1 MRIDA
6 LTLRSFRGATTETT
20 IEFDRSKKISLIYG
34 ENGTGKS
41 TIVDGIDCLC
51 NESCGS
57 LEERSLDGG
66 HKRKHLPSIGMRDA
80 DVTVEVKSGG
90 QTWTSSLTSNG
101 PRTSGPSKRP
111 QVHVLRRARLTKLVE
126 ATAQQKYEELASF
139 VNVTQV
145 EASEAELLKA
155 VKAAQNGFNE
165 SSRAVEVAN
174 RTLENTWIDLG
185 KPGEPHLDHVGWAE
199 QEALRDSSEELR
211 QAEIARALLTQI
223 EATTSAA
230 SRLKESRTNV
240 QHLQEQKSS
249 LLSSSGGDQV
259 FSLSQQRDLVQV
271 LQQAQRFLSGASGD
285 GTCPVCETPQSLSE
299 LRHRLGERVFEIN
312 ASNEQLG
319 MLERCE
325 ADLKKA
331 EPVYES
337 AKKEA
342 TLAATQ
348 LAQLWGTAQEQLPN
362 LPQVPE
368 LDVFRNP
375 HIDVTTAEP
384 LIAHVTNQVNSAT
397 PLLVD
402 ITEKASR
409 DDKHLASIRN
419 NLKTLKEE
427 REKAQDWE
435 SKHTLLD
442 QIHGQVRS
450 LRLDFAQGIL
460 DEVHADCDAIY
471 QAMHPGED
479 IGPEALIL
487 DPDRR
492 GSVKQPCR
500 FGEHKGV
507 PPAAYF
513 SESHTDTLALALFV
527 AIVKRQGGKDSILVL
542 DDVFTSVDT
551 PHLLRV
557 LNMIVDQSKH
567 FAQVIITTHFR
578 RMYEEYRSQ
587 RVGAGLVDGKELDLW
602 GLNRGIAVVGSQL
615 ILDELRAVVARRPL
629 SRNDIASSAG
639 YLLDTTFNF
648 LTLNYECSVPRK
660 PRDEFSLSDWTNNF
674 RKVAQKMK
682 VQRGEIKDGTWN
694 PIHEIEIGPLFDP
707 LESAN
712 VVRNS
717 VGAHYKLIGNE
728 YGDREIID
736 FGEATVRFMEGV
748 SCPNC
753 MSLPKK
759 PMDTYWTC
767 ECGACR
773 TTPRRKPS

>member
-1 MRIDA
+1 MRIDS
-6 LTLRSFRGATTETT
+6 LTLKAFRGATTETK
-20 IEFDRSKKISLIYG
+20 IEFDKKKKITLIYG

-41 TIVDGIDCLC
+41 TIVDAIDCAC
-51 NESCGS
+51 NETCGS

-66 HKRKHLPSIGMRDA
+66 RKRKHLPSLGKRDA
-80 DVTVEVKSGG
+80 DVTVEIKSGG
-90 QTWTSSLTSNG
+90 QAWTSSLTSNG
-101 PRTSGPSKRP
+101 PRTSGPSNRP

-139 VNVTQV
+139 VNVTKV

-155 VKAAQNGFNE
+155 VKAAENRFNE
-165 SSRAVEVAN
+165 ASRAVEVAN

-199 QEALRDSSEELR
+199 QEALRDSSKELR
-211 QAEIARALLTQI
+211 EAAIARGLLTLI
-223 EATTSAA
+223 EATNSAA
-230 SRLKESRTNV
+230 SRLNESRSNV

-271 LQQAQRFLSGASGD
+271 LQQAERFLSGATGD
-285 GTCPVCETPQSLSE
+285 GACPVCETPQSLSE
-299 LRHRLGERVFEIN
+299 LRHRLGERVTEIN
-312 ASNEQLG
+312 AFNEQLG
-319 MLERCE
+319 LLQQCE
-325 ADLKKA
+325 ADLKRA
-331 EPVYES
+331 ETLYES

-342 TLAATQ
+342 TRTAMQ
-348 LAQLWGTAQEQLPN
+348 LAQFWGTAQDLPPN

-368 LDVFRNP
+368 LAAFLNP
-375 HIDVTTAEP
+375 HLDVATAEP
-384 LIAHVTNQVNSAT
+384 LIAKVTNQATSAT
-397 PLLVD
+397 SVLSELV
-402 ITEKASR
+402 EKASS
-409 DDKHLASIRN
+409 DDKHLAAIRN

-427 REKAQDWE
+427 RAKAEDWQ
-435 SKHTLLD
+435 SKHTMLD

-487 DPDRR
+487 DLDRR

-507 PPAAYF
+507 SPAAYF

-527 AIVKRQGGKDSILVL
+527 AIAKRQGGKDSILVL

-587 RVGAGLVDGKELDLW
+587 RVGGGLVDGKELDLW
-602 GLNRGIAVVGSQL
+602 GLNRGVAVVGSQL

-639 YLLDTTFNF
+639 YLLDATFNF

-712 VVRNS
+712 VIRNS

-728 YGDREIID
+728 YGDREIIE
-736 FGEATVRFMEGV
+736 FGEATARFIEGI
-748 SCPNC
+748 SCPQC
-753 MSLPKK
+753 LSLPKK
-759 PMDTYWTC
+759 PMDTYWSC

-773 TTPRRKPS
+773 TTPRRKPN

>member
-1 MRIDA
+1 MRIDS
-6 LTLRSFRGATTETT
+6 LTLKAFRGATTETK
-20 IEFDRSKKISLIYG
+20 IEFDKKKIIALIYG

-41 TIVDGIDCLC
+41 TIIDGIDSLC
-51 NESCGS
+51 NENCGS

-66 HKRKHLPSIGMRDA
+66 RKRKHLPSLGKRDA
-80 DVTVEVKSGG
+80 DVTVEIKSGG

-101 PRTSGPSKRP
+101 PRTSGPTKRP

-230 SRLKESRTNV
+230 SRLNESRTNV

-271 LQQAQRFLSGASGD
+271 LQQAERFLSGASGD
-285 GTCPVCETPQSLSE
+285 GVCPVCETPQSLSE
-299 LRHRLGERVFEIN
+299 LRRRLGERVSEIN

-319 MLERCE
+319 MLQRCE

-331 EPVYES
+331 EPLYES

-342 TLAATQ
+342 TRAAIQ
-348 LAQLWGTAQEQLPN
+348 LAQLWGNAQEQLPN
-362 LPQVPE
+362 LTQVPE
-368 LDVFRNP
+368 LAAFLNP

-384 LIAHVTNQVNSAT
+384 LIADVTNQVNSAT
-397 PLLVD
+397 PLLVE
-402 ITEKASR
+402 IIEKSSR
-409 DDKHLASIRN
+409 DNKHLASIRN
-419 NLKTLKEE
+419 NLRTLNEE
-427 REKAQDWE
+427 RAKAEDWE
-435 SKHTLLD
+435 SKHRLLD
-442 QIHGQVRS
+442 QIHRQVRS
-450 LRLDFAQGIL
+450 LRLDFAQGVL

-500 FGEHKGV
+500 FGKHKGV

-527 AIVKRQGGKDSILVL
+527 AIAKRQGGKDSILVL
-542 DDVFTSVDT
+542 DDVFTSVDG
-551 PHLLRV
+551 PHLNRV
-557 LNMIVDQSKH
+557 MDMLADQAKH
-567 FAQVIITTHFR
+567 FGQVIVTTHYR
-578 RMYEEYRSQ
+578 RMYDLYRHNRASI
-587 RVGAGLVDGKELDLW
+587 VDLKELVRWRLDQGVGVKGTKLE
-602 GLNRGIAVVGSQL
+602 LHYLQEVLKAELIDRNGIA
-615 ILDELRAVVARRPL
+615 
-629 SRNDIASSAG
+629 SRAG
-639 YLLDTTFNF
+639 YLLDAMLDH
-648 LTLNYECSVPRK
+648 LTLKFETSAPRK
-660 PRDEFSLSDWTNNF
+660 AGDYTLKDLYDSF
-674 RKVAQKMK
+674 RKVAK
-682 VQRGEIKDGTWN
+682 VMRVQQGGFDGGTWREDGAEVD
-694 PIHEIEIGPLFDP
+694 IAPLFAA
-707 LESAN
+707 LNGSN
-712 VVRNS
+712 LIRNQVGGHFNELGQDIS
-717 VGAHYKLIGNE
+717 DSEVAEFGARVETLVGA
-728 YGDREIID
+728 II
-736 FGEATVRFMEGV
+736 
-748 SCPNC
+748 CKHC
-753 MSLPKK
+753 QCLPTRGK
-759 PMDTYWTC
+759 DAHWEC
-767 ECGACR
+767 DCGACR
-773 TTPRRKPS
+773 TTPRRKPN